1 MWSYLLTG
9 TALLELH
16 VLAGAC
22 TARYAH
28 TFVCGPG
35 VPFER
40 GGWRS
45 NKAVR
50 EVQRAYVLQ
59 DLYTWGRTYIVLTG
73 SAQER
78 AAQVGAALGP
88 APGSRVSTEY
98 VQSCPG

>member
-9 TALLELH
+9 TALPELH
-16 VLAGAC
+16 VLASAC
-22 TARYAH
+22 TARYTY
-28 TFVCGPG
+28 TFVCDPG
-35 VPFER
+35 VPFEQ

-50 EVQRAYVLQ
+50 EMQQAYVLQ
-59 DLYTWGRTYIVLTG
+59 DLYTRGRAYAVLIG
-73 SAQER
+73 SMQEW
-78 AAQVGAALGP
+78 AVQVGP